1 MLQAFIPHSGKGIQ
15 GATSHCLGQNF
26 AKMFDVKFSDADA
39 QERYVWQTSWGCTT
53 RTLGVMIMTH
63 GDDKGLVLPPRIAPK
78 HAVIVP
84 ITMASH
90 SEEQVAVVH
99 GKAEELVTILKD
111 AGATPLHLSFLHT
124 SGSQPMRVCGSTDHG

>member
-1 MLQAFIPHSGKGIQ
+1 MQAFIPQSGKGIQ

-53 RTLGVMIMTH
+53 RTLGVMILTH
-63 GDDKGLVLPPRIAPK
+63 GDDKGLVIPPRIAPK
-78 HAVIVP
+78 HAIVVP

-90 SEEQVAVVH
+90 TEETVAAMH
-99 GKAEELVTILKD
+99 AKAEELAAVVKA
-111 AGATPLHLSFLHT
+111 AGAVF
-124 SGSQPMRVCGSTDHG
+124 